1 MAWNSVGIFTQGHNK
16 EPGVPSLVG
25 LLLGSDPTL
34 SVDSRQYRD
43 RTKVTEQKSAQLQ
56 KGSKLDC
63 TCEKQIITK
72 GSQFRNACGGSCQE
86 ITTTRYR
93 GRLQG
98 CNSACSQHLAEP

>member
-25 LLLGSDPTL
+25 LLLGRDPTL

-63 TCEKQIITK
+63 TGEKQIITE
-72 GSQFRNACGGSCQE
+72 GSQFRNACGAVA
-86 ITTTRYR
+86 RK
-93 GRLQG
+93 
-98 CNSACSQHLAEP
+98 